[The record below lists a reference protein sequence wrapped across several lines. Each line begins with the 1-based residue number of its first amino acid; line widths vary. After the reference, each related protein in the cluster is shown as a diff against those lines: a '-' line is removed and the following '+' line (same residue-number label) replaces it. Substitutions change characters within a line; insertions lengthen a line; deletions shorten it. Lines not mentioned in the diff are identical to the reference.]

1 MCWGWTVNGAAVRAW
16 DPAKRVGL
24 LEVFVGDAPDTPAMA
39 GDVDVVEGLL
49 RFEPRYPL
57 RPGVRYRVVFH
68 RGRVPGGRSTDA
80 DLSEHFELPK
90 PRAGP
95 PTTVAQIYPSGEHLP
110 ENQLKF
116 YLHFSAPMSRGEAY
130 RRIHLLDDQ
139 GREVEAPF
147 LELGEEL
154 WDPEMQR
161 FTLLCDP
168 GRIKRGLK
176 PREEVG
182 PVLVEGQHYTLVV
195 DREWL
200 DATGEPLESEYR
212 KAFDALPPDD
222 APLDVAAWKIEP
234 PKAGTTEALVVRFP
248 EPLDHSMLLRVLH
261 VVDAG
266 GATLPGKIDVR
277 EMETCWRFT
286 PQAAWPAGDF
296 QVVVDTT
303 LEDLAGNSIGRAFDV
318 DVFGPVQKSITSER
332 VKIPF
337 TVAAP

>member
-1 MCWGWTVNGAAVRAW
+1 MR
-16 DPAKRVGL
+16 
-24 LEVFVGDAPDTPAMA
+24 
-39 GDVDVVEGLL
+39 
-49 RFEPRYPL
+49 
-57 RPGVRYRVVFH
+57 
-68 RGRVPGGRSTDA
+68 
-80 DLSEHFELPK
+80 
-90 PRAGP
+90 
-95 PTTVAQIYPSGEHLP
+95 
-110 ENQLKF
+110 
-116 YLHFSAPMSRGEAY
+116 
-130 RRIHLLDDQ
+130 
-139 GREVEAPF
+139 
-147 LELGEEL
+147 
-154 WDPEMQR
+154 R

-200 DATGEPLESEYR
+200 DATGEPLESEFR

-234 PKAGTTEALVVRFP
+234 PKAGTTEALVLRFP

-261 VVDAG
+261 VVDAA
-266 GATLPGKIDVR
+266 GATLPGKIDVS

-296 QVVVDTT
+296 QLVVDTT

-318 DVFGPVQKSITSER
+318 DVFGPVQKSITSET